1 MRQEDTWLLSLQS
14 QYRITKRSAVLYDK
28 IWHNDSEKSK
38 KTIIK
43 DSDNKKSSL
52 WDTKLWTAISYA
64 ILSEQTRQLWFI
76 LECLTTVSKA
86 IENKLAWYLREYQV
100 ETGRILNQRFFEDF
114 RRKKPWTGYLF
125 VTQMVSKEK
134 PTMCHNFWL
143 GIYFKEL
150 HHNETL
156 SQGQNVCILVH
167 PNIVASLC
175 GYRTSWLFGSSA
187 FWKLKVISSTKWNWQ
202 FLWKAMFLAALF

>member
-1 MRQEDTWLLSLQS
+1 MSRICLINWNISPDANHKSQRNDKTLDGECAENSVSYYEQSSIAASMRQEDTWLLSLQS

-52 WDTKLWTAISYA
+52 RDTKLWTAISYA

-86 IENKLAWYLREYQV
+86 IENKLAWYLREFQV
-100 ETGRILNQRFFEDF
+100 ETGRILNQIFFEDF
-114 RRKKPWTGYLF
+114 HSKKLWTGHLF
-125 VTQMVSKEK
+125 VTQMVSKEN
-134 PTMCHNFWL
+134 PTNV
-143 GIYFKEL
+143 
-150 HHNETL
+150 
-156 SQGQNVCILVH
+156 SQYLIG
-167 PNIVASLC
+167 NI
-175 GYRTSWLFGSSA
+175 F
-187 FWKLKVISSTKWNWQ
+187 
-202 FLWKAMFLAALF
+202 